1 MSIDIM
7 QIISPTEV
15 IDLSTGERKSGKKE
29 IKEKEKKKKK
39 RRYNPNPNKEESEYE
54 IDMKWVMPK
63 EAAKE
68 LFSHEDLVF
77 LRDASPKEQAER
89 AKEIVNNAKK
99 EKEGKERKEG
109 KR

>member
-29 IKEKEKKKKK
+29 IKEKEKKKKKEK

-99 EKEGKERKEG
+99 EGKERKE
-109 KR
+109 RRR

>member
-39 RRYNPNPNKEESEYE
+39 EKRRYNPNPNKEESEYE

-63 EAAKE
+63 EEAKE

-99 EKEGKERKEG
+99 EGKERKEG
-109 KR
+109 RR

>member
-29 IKEKEKKKKK
+29 IKEKERKKKKEK
-39 RRYNPNPNKEESEYE
+39 RRYNPNPNKEKSEYE

-63 EAAKE
+63 EVAKE

-77 LRDASPKEQAER
+77 LRDASPKEQEEK

-99 EKEGKERKEG
+99 EGKERKEG
-109 KR
+109 RR